1 MSSSLKDFRF
11 LHPLRVRWS
20 EVDMQKIVFNA
31 HYLMY
36 LDTAMGAYWRELA
49 LPYAD
54 TMASLEGDLFVKKA
68 TLEYH
73 APALYDELLQVGLR
87 LESIGI
93 SSLRYAGAV
102 FHNGALL
109 VSAEL
114 IYVFA
119 DPASRTSRQVPTA
132 LRKVLSDFEAGSSMI
147 ETITGPWQALGE
159 SITPLRNSVFVNE
172 QKISP
177 TLVYDDADESAIHAA
192 VVNGLGRVVSSGRL
206 LVHAPGTGRIGR
218 MATDPALRGQ
228 GLAREVLHAL
238 MSASKQ
244 RGDRA
249 IVLHAQTSATG
260 FYRKEGFEPVG
271 PEFEEAGIAHQE
283 MEIRWP

>member
-1 MSSSLKDFRF
+1 MSSSLQDFRF
-11 LHPLRVRWS
+11 LHLLRVRWS

-87 LESIGI
+87 LESIGN

-119 DPASRTSRQVPTA
+119 DPESRTSRQVPTA
-132 LRKVLSDFEAGSSMI
+132 LRKVLLDFEAGTSMI
-147 ETITGPWQALGE
+147 ETITGTWQALGE
-159 SITPLRNSVFVNE
+159 SIAPLRHNVFVNE
-172 QKISP
+172 QKIP
-177 TLVYDDADESAIHAA
+177 PALVYDDADKSAIHA
-192 VVNGLGRVVSSGRL
+192 VVFNGLGRVVSSGRL

-218 MATDPALRGQ
+218 MATDSALRGQ
-228 GLAREVLHAL
+228 GLAREVLRAL
-238 MSASKQ
+238 MNASNQ

-249 IVLHAQTSATG
+249 IVLHAQTSASG